1 MERRLRS
8 TEEIMAEM
16 PEDMRD
22 RAERATKTLMGFVK
36 AMADPEAFMPKTL
49 CKVCGETRSQDL
61 VAHGPGVARFVY
73 FPCKHSSSHTSG
85 TSTWFDENDNKVEVE

>member
-8 TEEIMAEM
+8 SEEIMADM
-16 PEDMRD
+16 PEDMRK
-22 RAERATKTLMGFVK
+22 RAEKATKTILGFLN
-36 AMADPEAFMPKTL
+36 ALGDPESFMPKTL
-49 CKVCGETRSQDL
+49 CKVCGVERSQDL

-73 FPCKHSSSHTSG
+73 FPCKHSSSHTCG